1 MSDHLHLP
9 ISRRGVLAGFVAF
22 PTVFALDGCIGAQHP
37 PEPRRFYLMPLNAV
51 SSDLPKVD
59 WSLAVDPPETLP
71 ALNTKRVV
79 LAFSENEFDYYA
91 DVEWGDEAPVMV
103 QQIIIRSFQKLGKID
118 VVVSER
124 ERVRGDF
131 RLTSFLSPF
140 FAVGPKGGAPEV
152 RIGLNAQLIRARGRQ
167 TVGTRAINQVVQS
180 SDASI
185 VSIVGAFNTAMHQ
198 VLEELV
204 SWTLKAGVAAT
215 V

>member
-1 MSDHLHLP
+1 M
-9 ISRRGVLAGFVAF
+9 
-22 PTVFALDGCIGAQHP
+22 
-37 PEPRRFYLMPLNAV
+37 
-51 SSDLPKVD
+51 
-59 WSLAVDPPETLP
+59 
-71 ALNTKRVV
+71 
-79 LAFSENEFDYYA
+79 
-91 DVEWGDEAPVMV
+91 
-103 QQIIIRSFQKLGKID
+103 
-118 VVVSER
+118 
-124 ERVRGDF
+124 
-131 RLTSFLSPF
+131 
-140 FAVGPKGGAPEV
+140 